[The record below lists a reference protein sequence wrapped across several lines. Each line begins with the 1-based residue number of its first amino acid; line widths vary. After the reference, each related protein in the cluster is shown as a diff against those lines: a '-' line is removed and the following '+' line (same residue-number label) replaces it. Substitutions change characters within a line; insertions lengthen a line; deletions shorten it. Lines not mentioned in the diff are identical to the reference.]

1 MGNRSLDR
9 GPRTLGE
16 DILVRAKGPAPV
28 EPYFLPGLASL
39 YLRGEETNIEH
50 LGGGLAD
57 YLKPMGKW
65 VPVMKLPVRIGSE
78 ITSVIQTPRML
89 IVCGQKDD
97 QYHLYGFKY
106 VGNGA

>member
-1 MGNRSLDR
+1 
-9 GPRTLGE
+9 
-16 DILVRAKGPAPV
+16 
-28 EPYFLPGLASL
+28 
-39 YLRGEETNIEH
+39 
-50 LGGGLAD
+50 
-57 YLKPMGKW
+57 MGKW